1 MPTISIPPIAKNKSH
16 SVVKLD
22 QSNISLIPE
31 DRGSTSKN
39 SIGFHWTELDIPF
52 KCPAFDCT
60 HAVPPDLPSSI
71 HNLFR
76 QWSKACY
83 DFSDDALEVLSL
95 ETCICV
101 ELAAVRVLD
110 RAHHFAQSM
119 GSCDKVNL
127 EALPERIHCQEQDV
141 LTLVSETAHWD
152 SCYSWEILL
161 NELKLGKSSLEALE
175 KGKSIPPTIIKQVR
189 HG

>member
-1 MPTISIPPIAKNKSH
+1 MPTISIPPISKNKSH
-16 SVVKLD
+16 SVMKLD
-22 QSNISLIPE
+22 QSNILLIPE

-39 SIGFHWTELDIPF
+39 SIRFHWTELDIPF
-52 KCPAFDCT
+52 EWPAFDCT

-71 HNLFR
+71 HNLFL
-76 QWSKACY
+76 QWLKARY

-101 ELAAVRVLD
+101 ELAAVWVLD
-110 RAHHFAQSM
+110 KVRRFAQSM
-119 GSCDKVNL
+119 GCDKVNL
-127 EALPERIHCQEQDV
+127 EALPECILCQEKNV
-141 LTLVSETAHWD
+141 LTLVSDMAHQD

-175 KGKSIPPTIIKQVR
+175 KGKSIPLTIIKQVQP
-189 HG
+189 G

>member
-16 SVVKLD
+16 SVIKLD
-22 QSNISLIPE
+22 QSNISPIPE

-52 KCPAFDCT
+52 ECPAFDCT

-76 QWSKACY
+76 QWSKARY
-83 DFSDDALEVLSL
+83 DFGDDALEVLSL
-95 ETCICV
+95 ETRICI

-110 RAHHFAQSM
+110 RARRFAQSM
-119 GSCDKVNL
+119 GCDKVNL
-127 EALPERIHCQEQDV
+127 EALPERILRQEKDV
-141 LTLVSETAHWD
+141 LTLVSDTAHRD

-161 NELKLGKSSLEALE
+161 DELKLGKSSLEALE
-175 KGKSIPPTIIKQVR
+175 KGKSIPPTIIEQVQP
-189 HG
+189 G